1 MQFMTILF
9 GGLVVLGVLIF
20 VHELG
25 HFLTAKAGGIR
36 VLKFSLGFGRK
47 LLGFKWKG
55 TEYLISMLPLGG
67 YVKMAG
73 ESPQEANFE
82 AFQPGDYFSRP
93 WWIRFLVSLAGPT
106 ANFLTAILVLGML
119 FWIGFMVP
127 LAPPQI
133 TLVEKDSPAAA
144 AGIISGDVITAL
156 ENQPVED
163 WGKFAGRLNQLCSER
178 KGGVIKLTIKRQD
191 RNYARS
197 VTPAWDEKLERWR
210 LGVAIAPAATSII
223 DRVYVGTPAELGGVK
238 KGDRIIAI
246 EGEPIWTKHEFQTLV
261 WPRAEQLTRISIQ
274 RGEQELELQ
283 VKPMVQHLPEQ
294 GRVGVIGVSF
304 QGSGQEQ
311 KIRYP
316 FFQAFNLSVQHTRNI
331 SKMILVSLGQM
342 VTGQIS
348 AKDSIGGPITIIRMA
363 GQEVRAGMKNF
374 LFFLAGISI
383 MLGILNLL
391 PIPILDGGTMVFFII
406 EGIIRRPLPIKVQ
419 EVSQQIGFAL
429 LIALMVFATYNDIY
443 KLIASMLGGKP

>member
-1 MQFMTILF
+1 MQFMTMLF
-9 GGLVVLGVLIF
+9 GGVVVLGILIF

-47 LLGFKWKG
+47 LVGFKWKE
-55 TEYLISMLPLGG
+55 TEYLISLLPLGG

-73 ESPQEANFE
+73 ENPQEANFE
-82 AFQPGDYFSRP
+82 AFAPGDYFSRP
-93 WWIRFLVSLAGPT
+93 WWIRFLVSLAGPA
-106 ANFLTAILVLGML
+106 ANFLTAVLVLGML

-133 TLVEKDSPAAA
+133 TQVEKDSPAAV
-144 AGIISGDVITAL
+144 AGIISGDVITEL

-163 WGKFAGRLNQLCSER
+163 WEHFADRLNEIGIQR
-178 KGGVIKLTIKRQD
+178 KGEAIKLTIKRQA
-191 RNYARS
+191 RNYNRL
-197 VTPAWDEKLERWR
+197 VVPAWDEKLKRWR

-223 DRVYVGTPAELGGVK
+223 DRVYIGTPAELGGIK
-238 KGDRIIAI
+238 SGDRIIAI
-246 EGEPIWTKHEFQTLV
+246 EDQPIWTKHEFQTLV
-261 WPRAEQLTRISIQ
+261 WPRAEQLTRITLQ
-274 RGEQELELQ
+274 RGDRKLELKI
-283 VKPMVQHLPEQ
+283 KPMVQHLPEQ
-294 GRVGVIGVSF
+294 GRVGVMGVSF
-304 QGSGQEQ
+304 QGSGKER
-311 KIRYP
+311 KINYP
-316 FFQAFNLSVQHTRNI
+316 FLQAFSLGIQHTRNI

-342 VTGQIS
+342 ITGRIS
-348 AKDSIGGPITIIRMA
+348 AKDSVGGPITIIRMA

-391 PIPILDGGTMVFFII
+391 PIPILDGGTMVFFVI
-406 EGIIRRPLPIKVQ
+406 EGIIRRPLSMKIQ

-443 KLIASMLGGKP
+443 KLIVSMLGGNH